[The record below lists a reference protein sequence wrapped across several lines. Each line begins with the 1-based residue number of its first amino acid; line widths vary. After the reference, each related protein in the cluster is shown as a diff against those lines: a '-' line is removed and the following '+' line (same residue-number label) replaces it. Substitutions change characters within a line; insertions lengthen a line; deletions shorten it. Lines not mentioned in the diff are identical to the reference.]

1 MSKEIKQKNKSL
13 ISSICWI
20 PFKFASNVYERRCKC
35 GLHLNRRQ
43 NLQTKQNSN
52 SKQFNCEMFIDGKL
66 GVQERQKN
74 LNLVMLHPCLGSLL
88 WLPKAAHMTLHGL
101 ALTLSPSSSLLLTL
115 WLQHRWPCLC
125 YSNAVKSF
133 SPPSLTSY
141 LNVLSCLPL
150 PLCFAWMTCLFFRS
164 QLTYGIL
171 RENLPDLLE

>member
-13 ISSICWI
+13 LSSICWI
-20 PFKFASNVYERRCKC
+20 PFKFASDVYERRCKC

-74 LNLVMLHPCLGSLL
+74 LDLVMLNPCLGSLL

-115 WLQHRWPCLC
+115 APALLALSLLLKCSEVLLASKPYLLSECPLLPPTSTLFCLD
-125 YSNAVKSF
+125 
-133 SPPSLTSY
+133 
-141 LNVLSCLPL
+141 
-150 PLCFAWMTCLFFRS
+150 
-164 QLTYGIL
+164 
-171 RENLPDLLE
+171 DLLILQVSAYI